1 MSDYSDFKKC
11 LKIGQIFEKKAQQKI
26 MNYYKNKYHVVHE
39 NDNYEY
45 DFLLSNGKTYEIKY
59 CSLSNGSNTIF
70 LETVAFKKPSGI
82 NTTKA
87 NYYIFV
93 INCNDG
99 LLFIKI
105 KVKNLLRI
113 IKKNLFS
120 RYFRDDKKEGY
131 VIQIDIIKQ
140 YGKII

>member
-11 LKIGQIFEKKAQQKI
+11 LKIGQIFEKKAQLKLVE
-26 MNYYKNKYHVVHE
+26 YYKNKYFVVNE

-45 DFLLSNGKTYEIKY
+45 DFMLSNGKYYEVKY

-87 NYYIFV
+87 NFYIFV
-93 INCNDG
+93 INRQVG
-99 LLFIKI
+99 LLFVKI

-113 IKKNLFS
+113 IKKSLFS
-120 RYFRDDKKEGY
+120 RYFKDNKKAGY
-131 VIQIDIIKQ
+131 VIQIDILKQ